1 MKLKKKTISK
11 ILIIISSLVALTL
24 LIFVV
29 LSINFLAPVD
39 KKSEEVIEFNV
50 PTGMGKNQI
59 ADELEKAGL
68 IKNALFFKFYVK
80 FNSNKELYAGTYNI
94 SKSMSVDE
102 IIDTLNKGKSLEN
115 EAITVQ
121 FIEGKRLA
129 DYAKKISENFPYTE
143 EEIIEVSKDKEFLNK
158 LIKNYWFVT
167 EDILNDKIYYPL
179 EGYLFPE
186 TYYFE
191 NKDVSVKTI
200 FEKLLNQTDKILSK
214 NRNEIE
220 SKKLNIHEFMTLA
233 SIVEL
238 EGKYDNDRSMIAGV
252 FNNRLKS
259 GQNLGS
265 DVTTYYAVKKDMGS
279 DPVLWQSDID
289 FDSPYNTRLPKM
301 AGKLPIGPISNP
313 GESSIN
319 AVINPTNSNYYFFVA
334 DCKSGKTVF
343 TTTYNEHII
352 AVNKIKNSG
361 CAF

>member
-1 MKLKKKTISK
+1 
-11 ILIIISSLVALTL
+11 
-24 LIFVV
+24 
-29 LSINFLAPVD
+29 
-39 KKSEEVIEFNV
+39 
-50 PTGMGKNQI
+50 
-59 ADELEKAGL
+59 
-68 IKNALFFKFYVK
+68 
-80 FNSNKELYAGTYNI
+80 
-94 SKSMSVDE
+94 
-102 IIDTLNKGKSLEN
+102 
-115 EAITVQ
+115 
-121 FIEGKRLA
+121 
-129 DYAKKISENFPYTE
+129 
-143 EEIIEVSKDKEFLNK
+143 
-158 LIKNYWFVT
+158 
-167 EDILNDKIYYPL
+167 
-179 EGYLFPE
+179 
-186 TYYFE
+186 
-191 NKDVSVKTI
+191 
-200 FEKLLNQTDKILSK
+200 
-214 NRNEIE
+214 
-220 SKKLNIHEFMTLA
+220 MTLA

-279 DPVLWQSDID
+279 DPILWQSDID

>member
-1 MKLKKKTISK
+1 MKKLKLFIFIIICIFILIGLGTSLFFFNLRSVDKNNKNNIDIKIESGMSVDNILNTLKEKELIRNKLFSK
-11 ILIIISSLVALTL
+11 IYIKLT
-24 LIFVV
+24 
-29 LSINFLAPVD
+29 NYNMQAG
-39 KKSEEVIEFNV
+39 EY
-50 PTGMGKNQI
+50 
-59 ADELEKAGL
+59 EL
-68 IKNALFFKFYVK
+68 N
-80 FNSNKELYAGTYNI
+80 
-94 SKSMSVDE
+94 KSMSSID
-102 IIDTLNKGKSLEN
+102 IIKAIANGKVTDKNNIIL
-115 EAITVQ
+115 T
-121 FIEGKRLA
+121 FKEGQNIR
-129 DYAKKISENFPYTE
+129 DYAK
-143 EEIIEVSKDKEFLNK
+143 IIAKNTNNKESDVFNLLEDTSYIDSLINK
-158 LIKNYWFVT
+158 YWFLT
-167 EDILNDKIYYPL
+167 DDIKSSGIYYPL

-265 DVTTYYAVKKDMGS
+265 DVTTYYAVKKEMGS

>member
-1 MKLKKKTISK
+1 
-11 ILIIISSLVALTL
+11 
-24 LIFVV
+24 
-29 LSINFLAPVD
+29 
-39 KKSEEVIEFNV
+39 
-50 PTGMGKNQI
+50 
-59 ADELEKAGL
+59 
-68 IKNALFFKFYVK
+68 
-80 FNSNKELYAGTYNI
+80 
-94 SKSMSVDE
+94 
-102 IIDTLNKGKSLEN
+102 
-115 EAITVQ
+115 
-121 FIEGKRLA
+121 
-129 DYAKKISENFPYTE
+129 
-143 EEIIEVSKDKEFLNK
+143 
-158 LIKNYWFVT
+158 
-167 EDILNDKIYYPL
+167 
-179 EGYLFPE
+179 
-186 TYYFE
+186 
-191 NKDVSVKTI
+191 
-200 FEKLLNQTDKILSK
+200 
-214 NRNEIE
+214 
-220 SKKLNIHEFMTLA
+220 MTLA

-289 FDSPYNTRLPKM
+289 FDSPY
-301 AGKLPIGPISNP
+301 SNP